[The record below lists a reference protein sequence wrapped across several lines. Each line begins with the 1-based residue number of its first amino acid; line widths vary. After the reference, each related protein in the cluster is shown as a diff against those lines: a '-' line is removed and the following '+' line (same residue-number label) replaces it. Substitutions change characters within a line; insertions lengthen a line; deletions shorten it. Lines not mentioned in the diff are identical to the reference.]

1 MVFSSE
7 TFLHFSEKNLI
18 FLFIFSFKYVIMLIS
33 DIVIIIK
40 CGLQTILRRIISL
53 RFPEERVLTLAFCDL
68 KPVSVT
74 DERGNCT
81 YIIGSVIA
89 VYNANGSTPL
99 VYSWDMVKSV
109 AVSRRDFKLTV
120 GNSHFVIPYKVFD
133 SDDTILRAIAI
144 IECHQKE
151 YGFAYQHEKRMLPLK
166 TMYVECAP
174 GRETYIGEGVFDEGE
189 TAAAFIALLNFKLI
203 KFLWLIAI
211 LIMLVTL
218 GVIQL
223 NWGITRDKVLYYIPI
238 SIAIG
243 GIVALLVYIIA
254 HAIARAR
261 FKSRCSADL
270 ASRQAITFVVS
281 RAGFAVCESCVYESR
296 DLIPW
301 GEIDYFVE
309 SDKMFILYRNGAVA
323 AYIPKKAFN
332 KKHVGGVAD
341 ILALSIEQR

>member
-1 MVFSSE
+1 
-7 TFLHFSEKNLI
+7 
-18 FLFIFSFKYVIMLIS
+18 MLIS
-33 DIVIIIK
+33 DIVIITK
-40 CGLQTILRRIISL
+40 CGCKRILRRVITFRIT
-53 RFPEERVLTLAFCDL
+53 EERVLTLAFCDM
-68 KPVSVT
+68 KPVSAT
-74 DERGNCT
+74 DEQGSTT

-89 VYNANGSTPL
+89 VYSTGSALPL

-109 AVSRRDFKLTV
+109 SISRRDFKIAA
-120 GNSHFVIPYKVFD
+120 GNNTIVIPYKMFD
-133 SDDTILRAIAI
+133 SDETILKAIAI
-144 IECHQKE
+144 IEYHQKE
-151 YGFAYQHEKRMLPLK
+151 YDFVYQHEKRMLPLK

-203 KFLWLIAI
+203 KFLWLIAV

-218 GVIQL
+218 GVIHL

-238 SIAIG
+238 SVAIG
-243 GIVALLVYIIA
+243 GIVSLLVYIIA
-254 HAIARAR
+254 HAIARAK

-270 ASRQAITFVVS
+270 ASRHPITFVIS
-281 RAGFAVCESCVYESR
+281 RIGFAVCESCVYESR

-301 GEIDYFVE
+301 SEIDYFVE
-309 SDKMFILYRNGAVA
+309 SDKMFILYKNNSVA

-341 ILALSIEQR
+341 ILALSVEQR

>member
-1 MVFSSE
+1 MSIP
-7 TFLHFSEKNLI
+7 TFLLFLKKNLF
-18 FLFIFSFKYVIMLIS
+18 FLFIFSFKYVIMLLS

-40 CGLQTILRRIISL
+40 CSLQTYLRRVITFRIT
-53 RFPEERVLTLAFCDL
+53 EERVLTLAFCDM

-74 DERGNCT
+74 DAQGSTT
-81 YIIGSVIA
+81 YIIGGVIA
-89 VYNANGSTPL
+89 IYSAGNASPL

-109 AVSRRDFKLTV
+109 TISRRDFKIVV
-120 GNSHFVIPYKVFD
+120 GNSTILIPYKMFD
-133 SDDTILRAIAI
+133 SDETVLKAITI

-151 YGFAYQHEKRMLPLK
+151 YDFTYQHEKRMLPLK
-166 TMYVECAP
+166 SMYVECAP

-243 GIVALLVYIIA
+243 GIVSLLVYIIA
-254 HAIARAR
+254 HAVARAR
-261 FKSRCSADL
+261 FKSKCNADL
-270 ASRQAITFVVS
+270 ASRQPITFVIS
-281 RAGFAVCESCVYESR
+281 RVGFAVCESCIYESR

-309 SDKMFILYRNGAVA
+309 SDKMFILYKNNSVV

-341 ILALSIEQR
+341 ILALSAEQR